1 MCYYPTEFIAAM
13 LNSVMGDSEKVAY
26 YIRFAN
32 ECGIQ
37 VLPPDINESYAK
49 FTVKDDKIRFGLAA
63 VKNVGKNVIDSI
75 VMSRQQKGKFKDLVD
90 FCNKI
95 DISCINKRVVE
106 SLIKAGAYDCLKVYR
121 SRMLAV
127 YEKILD
133 SISSDRKKNI
143 SGQINLFTDLD
154 NSAEFSSIE
163 IKYPEIKEFDKKYI
177 LSMEKEMT
185 GLYIS
190 GHPLEEYEDVLKKAV
205 STSII
210 DLVTTESLEDG
221 DTEINSR
228 IKDGSKVIIGGIIS
242 SVSKKVTRKNDM
254 MAFIVVEDLYSSI
267 EVVVFPKVLE
277 KYKSLLVEDGIVLIT
292 GRVSIREE
300 EQPKIL
306 CEEIR
311 PLIKSN
317 FQSIYILVEENKM
330 VRITLEELKPLL
342 KEYKGDIPIYICTNK
357 ERKKYL
363 IDKEFW
369 VDGSI
374 DILSELRKKI
384 GDQNLKAV

>member
-1 MCYYPTEFIAAM
+1 
-13 LNSVMGDSEKVAY
+13 
-26 YIRFAN
+26 
-32 ECGIQ
+32 
-37 VLPPDINESYAK
+37 
-49 FTVKDDKIRFGLAA
+49 
-63 VKNVGKNVIDSI
+63 
-75 VMSRQQKGKFKDLVD
+75 
-90 FCNKI
+90 
-95 DISCINKRVVE
+95 
-106 SLIKAGAYDCLKVYR
+106 
-121 SRMLAV
+121 
-127 YEKILD
+127 
-133 SISSDRKKNI
+133 
-143 SGQINLFTDLD
+143 
-154 NSAEFSSIE
+154 
-163 IKYPEIKEFDKKYI
+163 
-177 LSMEKEMT
+177 MT

-190 GHPLEEYEDVLKKAV
+190 GHPLEEYEDVLKRAV

-210 DLVTTESLEDG
+210 DLVTTQSLEDG
-221 DTEINSR
+221 NTELNSR

-267 EVVVFPKVLE
+267 EVVVFPKVFE
-277 KYKSLLVEDGIVLIT
+277 RYKSLLVEDGIVLIT

-342 KEYKGDIPIYICTNK
+342 REYKGDIPIYICTKK

-384 GDQNLKAV
+384 GDQNFKTV